1 MHLFQQLSS
10 SNLKALSY
18 PFIILS
24 LGKDKTMKPLKRVK
38 NRELYYLDQN
48 GNTIKGFH
56 GNLRGDCTEL
66 SGDCSGLNGDCT
78 GLRGDCT
85 ELIGNCSGLSG
96 DCSGLSGNCTELSGD
111 LNEIKKK
118 MRMLN

>member
-1 MHLFQQLSS
+1 
-10 SNLKALSY
+10 
-18 PFIILS
+18 
-24 LGKDKTMKPLKRVK
+24 MKPLKRVK

-66 SGDCSGLNGDCT
+66 SGDCSGL
-78 GLRGDCT
+78 
-85 ELIGNCSGLSG
+85 
-96 DCSGLSGNCTELSGD
+96 SGNCTELSGD

-118 MRMLN
+118 MRMLNNDIQSYVEEDKGEK

>member
-66 SGDCSGLNGDCT
+66 SGDCSGL
-78 GLRGDCT
+78 
-85 ELIGNCSGLSG
+85 
-96 DCSGLSGNCTELSGD
+96 SGD

-118 MRMLN
+118 MRMLNNDIQSYVEEDKGEK